1 MKEISSRWTPGPGPT
16 WKGLHKLLKADLHV
30 HTKYSM
36 DCNTPLERLITR
48 CNELGINCLAI
59 ADHGTVEGALKMQ
72 EIAPFTVIVAQ
83 EILTHQGEIMGV
95 FLKHTIPTC
104 RSALEAIERIR
115 AQDGLVCIPHPFDTF
130 RGLRMKRHEVESLA
144 GEIDI
149 IETFNARSPLPWPTT
164 KATAFA
170 DKHGIAKSAGSDA
183 HSASELGNA
192 YVEMPEFE
200 GKEDYL
206 QALAKGK
213 IKGFRSNPLVH
224 LNTIWAKIKR
234 AF

>member
-1 MKEISSRWTPGPGPT
+1 
-16 WKGLHKLLKADLHV
+16 LHKLLKADLHV

-36 DCNTPLERLITR
+36 DCNSPLDRIITR

-72 EIAPFTVIVAQ
+72 EIAPFKVIVAQ

-95 FLKHTIPTC
+95 FLKQTIPTC

-130 RGLRMKRHEVESLA
+130 RGLRMKRHEIEELV

-149 IETFNARSPLPWPTT
+149 IEAFNARSPLPWPTT
-164 KATAFA
+164 KATEFA
-170 DKHGIAKSAGSDA
+170 DKHGIVKSAGSDA
-183 HSASELGNA
+183 HAPSELGNA

-206 QALAKGK
+206 QALAKGR
-213 IKGFRSNPLVH
+213 IKGFRANPLVH
-224 LNTIWAKIKR
+224 LNTVWAKIKR

>member
-1 MKEISSRWTPGPGPT
+1 
-16 WKGLHKLLKADLHV
+16 
-30 HTKYSM
+30 M

-72 EIAPFTVIVAQ
+72 EIAPFKVIVAQ

-95 FLKHTIPTC
+95 FLKQTIPTC

-115 AQDGLVCIPHPFDTF
+115 EQGGLVCIPHPFDTF
-130 RGLRMKRHEVESLA
+130 RGLRMKRHEVEELV
-144 GEIDI
+144 GKIDI
-149 IETFNARSPLPWPTT
+149 IEAFNARSPLPWPTT

-170 DKHGIAKSAGSDA
+170 DRFGIVKSAGSDA
-183 HSASELGNA
+183 HAPSELGNA
-192 YVEMPEFE
+192 YVEMPEFD
-200 GKEDYL
+200 GKDDYL

-213 IKGFRSNPLVH
+213 IRGFRASPFVH
-224 LNTIWAKIKR
+224 LRTVWAKFKR

>member
-1 MKEISSRWTPGPGPT
+1 
-16 WKGLHKLLKADLHV
+16 
-30 HTKYSM
+30 M

-72 EIAPFTVIVAQ
+72 EIAPFKVIVAQ

-95 FLKHTIPTC
+95 FLKQTIPTC

-115 AQDGLVCIPHPFDTF
+115 EQGGLVCIPHPFDTF
-130 RGLRMKRHEVESLA
+130 RGLRMKRHEVEELV
-144 GEIDI
+144 GKIDI
-149 IETFNARSPLPWPTT
+149 IEAFNARSPLPWPTT

-170 DKHGIAKSAGSDA
+170 DRFGIVKSAGSDA
-183 HSASELGNA
+183 HAPSELGNA
-192 YVEMPEFE
+192 YVEMPEFD

-213 IKGFRSNPLVH
+213 IRGFRASPFVH
-224 LNTIWAKIKR
+224 LRTVWAKFKR